1 MEATGYPGSKP
12 RADDPG
18 QGQWLKPGG
27 KKEKVHYDGTSW
39 PAAGGFGMETTDWLV
54 VGWGQQTGWIA
65 AGRSIT
71 ALRSGRSVR
80 ENEMVDWDN
89 MVRQDIARV

>member
-1 MEATGYPGSKP
+1 MG
-12 RADDPG
+12 
-18 QGQWLKPGG
+18 
-27 KKEKVHYDGTSW
+27 
-39 PAAGGFGMETTDWLV
+39 TTDWLV